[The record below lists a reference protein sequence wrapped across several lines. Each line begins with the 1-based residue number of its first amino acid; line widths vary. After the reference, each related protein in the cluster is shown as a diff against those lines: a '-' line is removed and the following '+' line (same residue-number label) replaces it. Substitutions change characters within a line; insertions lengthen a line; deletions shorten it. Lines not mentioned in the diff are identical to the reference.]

1 MLGTAAP
8 RRRLP
13 MARRR
18 TYAAARPVAPGEARP
33 VGSGHKPLGQA
44 AARNYKLHSLSP
56 PGSGRKAKPGKSMN
70 EIFIRAS
77 LRNRQ
82 GGVG

>member
-44 AARNYKLHSLSP
+44 ASFA
-56 PGSGRKAKPGKSMN
+56 GKSY
-70 EIFIRAS
+70 S
-77 LRNRQ
+77 DT
-82 GGVG
+82 